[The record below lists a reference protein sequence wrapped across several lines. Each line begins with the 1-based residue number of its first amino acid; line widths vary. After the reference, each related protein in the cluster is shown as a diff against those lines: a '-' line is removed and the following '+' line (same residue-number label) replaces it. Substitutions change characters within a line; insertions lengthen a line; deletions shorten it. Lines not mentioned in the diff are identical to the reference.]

1 MLPRLERSV
10 RLFTWVLQKHRG
22 SGQLCHYSGGSQLP
36 TRRGTSMENRHAYFV
51 ADGIMCARR
60 DARLGPIVIGVNA
73 FQASNIQAELVLCHL
88 SFGG

>member
-1 MLPRLERSV
+1 
-10 RLFTWVLQKHRG
+10 
-22 SGQLCHYSGGSQLP
+22 
-36 TRRGTSMENRHAYFV
+36 MENRHAYFV